1 MNQMYLHMYGK
12 SMVNK
17 SVTDLMK
24 SHRFV
29 RQVENEL
36 SEFETTPML
45 QAISELNLGLLHRY
59 R

>member
-1 MNQMYLHMYGK
+1 MYGK
-12 SMVNK
+12 SMVSK

-29 RQVENEL
+29 RQVEKNEL

-45 QAISELNLGLLHRY
+45 QAVSELNLGPAHIDIGSWL
-59 R
+59 